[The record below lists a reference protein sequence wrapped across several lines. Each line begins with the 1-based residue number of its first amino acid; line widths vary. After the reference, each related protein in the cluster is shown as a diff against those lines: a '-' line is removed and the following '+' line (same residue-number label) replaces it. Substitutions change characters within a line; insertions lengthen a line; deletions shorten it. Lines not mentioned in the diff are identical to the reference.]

1 MKNYLT
7 TVPNGSLLK
16 GLLIVTF
23 VNIINSCFSLSHLK
37 ASIFPVKLFN
47 LNHIISEP
55 SQIFSHLY
63 IPPCKATPALKMI
76 TEKTITQISKTNCF
90 FPIINRSDSI
100 RLFDCAGSD
109 YDRIHWYKGL
119 DSPHKSNYLL
129 RYSWSLIGNIRLHIF
144 HHFDNA
150 RRRIQ
155 RVRQKLTEWRE
166 EVREVVFSYMPPPK
180 ALSPFLLEMS
190 MVLRK
195 Y

>member
-119 DSPHKSNYLL
+119 DSPHKSNYPL
-129 RYSWSLIGNIRLHIF
+129 RYSLRLIGNIRLHTF
-144 HHFDNA
+144 RHFDNIQK
-150 RRRIQ
+150 RIQ
-155 RVRQKLTEWRE
+155 RLRQKLTGWRE

-180 ALSPFLLEMS
+180 VLSLFLLEIS
-190 MVLRK
+190 IVLRK